1 LARFVA
7 KAQMDNRFVDLPFS
21 DAFYKLLLG
30 FDLSINDIKLVDPQ
44 LGKSVMDLQALYLQI
59 RKIESNNL
67 LTKEEQQQAISELK
81 LNGVSLPD
89 LDFVFT
95 LPGYDNIELKE
106 GGKNI
111 DLTTQNLPEYLYLV
125 TKILLVDGVKK
136 QIEHFRAGFNEVF
149 GVFDMKAFSFGELDA
164 MICGSYEQWTLS
176 YLKQNTKCDHGYS
189 HSSRV
194 VQFLL
199 DLMVSLNIN
208 EQKQLLRFITGSP
221 KLPVGGLANLEPK
234 LTIVLKTTEGP
245 QSADY
250 YLPSVMTC
258 ANYLKLPDYSSPE
271 VLREKLFLAMQEGQE
286 SFHLS

>member
-1 LARFVA
+1 
-7 KAQMDNRFVDLPFS
+7 
-21 DAFYKLLLG
+21 
-30 FDLSINDIKLVDPQ
+30 
-44 LGKSVMDLQALYLQI
+44 
-59 RKIESNNL
+59 